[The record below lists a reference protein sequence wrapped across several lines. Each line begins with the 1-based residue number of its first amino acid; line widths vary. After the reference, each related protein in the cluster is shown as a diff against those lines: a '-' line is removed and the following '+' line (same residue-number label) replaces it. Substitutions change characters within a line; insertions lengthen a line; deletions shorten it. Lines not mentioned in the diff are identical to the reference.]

1 MNIPVDVIAV
11 FNTLGNIKPAYIRLE
26 NEDHSL
32 ITYQITTI
40 HFSKEEKHAGI
51 SNIVYVCD
59 ILAGENQRQINIAYN
74 LQSHKWFLHNPS

>member
-26 NEDHSL
+26 KEDHSL

-40 HFSKEEKHAGI
+40 HFSQEEKHAGI

-59 ILAGENQRQINIAYN
+59 ILAGENQRQIKIAYN
-74 LQSHKWFLHNPS
+74 LQSHKWFLHNPT